1 MPVHNDWS
9 VMCQQVHDWLQGWH
23 WKSESCQQVG
33 PASKFEADQF
43 NRVAFAWEML
53 IFMSVSQE
61 VARAI
66 FVGLQDALLSQQA
79 LWLHINRLDDH
90 VRACLQEQ
98 STALDLACCL
108 RDRFESKRSYEYT
121 RFWYWHVNFSI
132 IFLHLLKKKRWRI
145 NRFFSI
151 RNAIRNMYQTIF
163 NGHGAQ
169 KNRGGWISTP
179 RRLRR
184 PSQRLRPNPRQ
195 LRQQLGTWWKLLSNP
210 WEIWMDGCKEI
221 ESPGK
226 LAGTY
231 KLLNWKGKFLENLH
245 FWGSMFIFLR
255 V

>member
-1 MPVHNDWS
+1 MYTYGILDLQMSCSNHVDI
-9 VMCQQVHDWLQGWH
+9 HDSESGMLLQCPSTTTGVLCVNRFMTDFKGDTE
-23 WKSESCQQVG
+23 KSESCQQVG

-108 RDRFESKRSYEYT
+108 RDRFESKRPYEYT

-132 IFLHLLKKKRWRI
+132 IFLHLLKKKTVANQSILQHPKCHQKYVPNHLQRSWR
-145 NRFFSI
+145 
-151 RNAIRNMYQTIF
+151 A
-163 NGHGAQ
+163 
-169 KNRGGWISTP
+169 KKP
-179 RRLRR
+179 RRLNFN
-184 PSQRLRPNPRQ
+184 SQAAAKAKPKASAKSKAAAP
-195 LRQQLGTWWKLLSNP
+195 T
-210 WEIWMDGCKEI
+210 
-221 ESPGK
+221 
-226 LAGTY
+226 AGD
-231 KLLNWKGKFLENLH
+231 LMEA
-245 FWGSMFIFLR
+245 
-255 V
+255 VE